1 MDRFIGFWESLGYN
15 GYLLLVCA
23 GLFLFRLINI
33 IYCTVLICRKEKS
46 FSKNGKTGVSLI
58 ITANN
63 KAEELKENLDYF
75 LSQDYA
81 PYEVIVVDECSEDDT
96 QDVLAEMQQKHPALR
111 TTRIFPDTKFRSTKK
126 LAINIGILA
135 ARYDIVLF
143 AEINSRPLSGSWV
156 KAMASYFTP
165 DTAVVLGY
173 ANYAA
178 EKEKINFHRMYRFL
192 RYLKMLLLVKGK
204 SYVLGDGYNM
214 AYRKSLYLT
223 SKVFSRNSQSYAGY
237 DNEIVRA
244 LSKAG
249 KVKVA
254 KNKNTFIEIKDSR
267 KKTRS
272 EDFTYYCFNR
282 RRWELPVKLRA
293 NADNFLRMVFYI
305 LSFYLIN
312 VKILQNYMIIGVL
325 LTFLMDFVTLNIY
338 LKHLKQKKLFLTSF
352 IISSIGF
359 LYRWYYNVNSI
370 FTNKKWR

>member
-293 NADNFLRMVFYI
+293 NADNFSRMVFYI

-312 VKILQNYMIIGVL
+312 VKILQNYMVIGVL

>member
-1 MDRFIGFWESLGYN
+1 MDELIVFWKSLGYN
-15 GYLLLVCA
+15 GYLFLLCA
-23 GLFLFRLINI
+23 GLFIFHLINI
-33 IYCTVLICRKEKS
+33 IYRMAVICRKEKP
-46 FSKNGKTGVSLI
+46 FPGNGETGVSLI

-63 KAEELKENLDYF
+63 KADELKENLESF
-75 LSQDYA
+75 LNQNYA

-96 QDVLAEMQQKHPALR
+96 QDVLAEMQLKYPELR

-143 AEINSRPLSGSWV
+143 AEINSRPVSDSWV
-156 KAMASYFTP
+156 KSMASYFTP

-178 EKEKINFHRMYRFL
+178 GKKKINFHRMYRFL

-214 AYRKSLYLT
+214 AYRKGLYLT
-223 SKVFSRNSQSYAGY
+223 SKVFSKNSHSYAGY
-237 DNEIVRA
+237 DNEIVRT
-244 LSKAG
+244 LSRSG
-249 KVKVA
+249 KVRVA
-254 KNKNTFIEIKDSR
+254 KNKNTFIEINDSR
-267 KKTRS
+267 KKTCS
-272 EDFTYYCFNR
+272 EDFTYYSFNR
-282 RRWELPVKLRA
+282 RRWELSIKLRA
-293 NADNFLRMVFYI
+293 NADNFLRMVFYL
-305 LSFYLIN
+305 LSFCLIS

-325 LTFLMDFVTLNIY
+325 LTFLMDFIALNVY
-338 LKHLKQKKLFLTSF
+338 LKHLKQKKLFVTSF
-352 IISSIGF
+352 IISSVGF

>member
-33 IYCTVLICRKEKS
+33 IYCTVLVCRKEKS

-96 QDVLAEMQQKHPALR
+96 QDVLVEMQQKHPALR

-312 VKILQNYMIIGVL
+312 VKILQNYMVIGVL

>member
-33 IYCTVLICRKEKS
+33 IYCTVLVCRKEKS

-81 PYEVIVVDECSEDDT
+81 PYEVIVVDECSEDYT
-96 QDVLAEMQQKHPALR
+96 QDVLVEMQQKHPALR

-312 VKILQNYMIIGVL
+312 VKILQNYMVIGVL

>member
-1 MDRFIGFWESLGYN
+1 MEDLIVFWKSSGYS
-15 GYLLLVCA
+15 GYLFLLCA
-23 GLFLFRLINI
+23 GLFIFHLINV
-33 IYCTVLICRKEKS
+33 IYRMVVICRKEKS
-46 FSKNGKTGVSLI
+46 FSENGETGVSLI

-63 KAEELKENLDYF
+63 KAGELKENLEYF
-75 LSQDYA
+75 LNQNYA

-96 QDVLAEMQQKHPALR
+96 QDVLAEMQQKYPGLR

-143 AEINSRPLSGSWV
+143 AEINSRPASSSWV

-178 EKEKINFHRMYRFL
+178 GKKRVNFHRMYRFL

-204 SYVLGDGYNM
+204 TYVLGDGYNM
-214 AYRKSLYLT
+214 AYRKGLYLAN
-223 SKVFSRNSQSYAGY
+223 KVFSKNSQSYAGY
-237 DNEIVRA
+237 DNEIVRI

-249 KVKVA
+249 KVRVA
-254 KNKNTFIEIKDSR
+254 KNKDTFIEIKGSR
-267 KKTRS
+267 KKTCS

-282 RRWELPVKLRA
+282 RRWELPIKLKA

-305 LSFYLIN
+305 LSFLLIN
-312 VKILQNYMIIGVL
+312 VKFLQNYVIIGIL

>member
-1 MDRFIGFWESLGYN
+1 MDDLIVFWKSLGNN
-15 GYLLLVCA
+15 GYLFLLCA
-23 GLFLFRLINI
+23 GLFVFHLINV
-33 IYCTVLICRKEKS
+33 IYRTVVICRKEKS
-46 FSKNGKTGVSLI
+46 FSKNGETGVSLV

-63 KAEELKENLDYF
+63 KADELKENLEYF
-75 LSQDYA
+75 LKQNYA

-96 QDVLAEMQQKHPALR
+96 QDVLAEMQQKYPKLR
-111 TTRIFPDTKFRSTKK
+111 TTRIFPDTKFRNTKK

-143 AEINSRPLSGSWV
+143 AEINSRPVSDLWV
-156 KAMASYFTP
+156 KSMASYFTP

-178 EKEKINFHRMYRFL
+178 EKKKINFHRMYRFL

-204 SYVLGDGYNM
+204 AYVLGDGYNM
-214 AYRKSLYLT
+214 AYRKGLYLT
-223 SKVFSRNSQSYAGY
+223 SKVFSKNSQSYAGY
-237 DNEIVRA
+237 DNEIVRT
-244 LSKAG
+244 LSKVG
-249 KVKVA
+249 KVRVA
-254 KNKNTFIEIKDSR
+254 KNKNTFIEINDSR
-267 KKTRS
+267 KKTCS

-282 RRWELPVKLRA
+282 RRWELPVKLRT

-305 LSFYLIN
+305 LSFCLIN
-312 VKILQNYMIIGVL
+312 VKILQNYVIIGVL
-325 LTFLMDFVTLNIY
+325 LTFLMDFVILNIY

>member
-96 QDVLAEMQQKHPALR
+96 QDVLVEMQQKHPALR

>member
-33 IYCTVLICRKEKS
+33 IYCTVLVCRKEKS

-293 NADNFLRMVFYI
+293 NADNFSRMVFYI

>member
-293 NADNFLRMVFYI
+293 NADNFSRMVFYI

>member
-33 IYCTVLICRKEKS
+33 IYCTVLVCRKEKS

-96 QDVLAEMQQKHPALR
+96 QDVLVEMQQKHPALR

-143 AEINSRPLSGSWV
+143 EEINSRPLSGSWV

>member
-33 IYCTVLICRKEKS
+33 IYCTVLVCRKEKS

>member
-33 IYCTVLICRKEKS
+33 IYCTVLVCRKEKS

-96 QDVLAEMQQKHPALR
+96 QDVLVEMQQKHPALR

>member
-96 QDVLAEMQQKHPALR
+96 QDVLVEMQQKHPALR

-293 NADNFLRMVFYI
+293 NADNFSRMVFYI

>member
-312 VKILQNYMIIGVL
+312 VKILQNYMVIGVL

>member
-23 GLFLFRLINI
+23 GLFLFRLIDI
-33 IYCTVLICRKEKS
+33 IYCTVLVCRKEKS

-96 QDVLAEMQQKHPALR
+96 QDVLVEMQQKHPALR

-293 NADNFLRMVFYI
+293 NADNFSRMVFYI

-312 VKILQNYMIIGVL
+312 VKILQNYMVIGVL

>member
-1 MDRFIGFWESLGYN
+1 M
-15 GYLLLVCA
+15 V
-23 GLFLFRLINI
+23 
-33 IYCTVLICRKEKS
+33 VICRKEKS
-46 FSKNGKTGVSLI
+46 FSENGETGVSLI

-63 KAEELKENLDYF
+63 KAGELKENLEYF
-75 LSQDYA
+75 LNQNYA

-96 QDVLAEMQQKHPALR
+96 QDVLAEMQQKYPGLR

-143 AEINSRPLSGSWV
+143 AEINSRPASSSWV

-178 EKEKINFHRMYRFL
+178 GKKRVNFHRMYRFL

-204 SYVLGDGYNM
+204 TYVLGDGYNM
-214 AYRKSLYLT
+214 AYRKGLYLAN
-223 SKVFSRNSQSYAGY
+223 KVFSKNSQSYAGY
-237 DNEIVRA
+237 DNEIVRI

-249 KVKVA
+249 KVRVA
-254 KNKNTFIEIKDSR
+254 KNKDTFIEIKGSR
-267 KKTRS
+267 KKTCS

-282 RRWELPVKLRA
+282 RRWELPIKLKA

-305 LSFYLIN
+305 LSFLLIN
-312 VKILQNYMIIGVL
+312 VKFLQNYVIIGIL

>member
-1 MDRFIGFWESLGYN
+1 MDNLIEFWESLGYN
-15 GYLLLVCA
+15 AYVFLLCA
-23 GLFLFRLINI
+23 GLFISHLIHGV
-33 IYCTVLICRKEKS
+33 YRTVVICRKEKMLPVDG
-46 FSKNGKTGVSLI
+46 NAGVSLI

-63 KAEELKENLDYF
+63 KAEYLKENLEYF
-75 LSQDYA
+75 LNQNYA

-96 QDVLAEMQQKHPALR
+96 QDVLAEMQQKYPELR

-143 AEINSRPLSGSWV
+143 AEINSRPLSDSWV
-156 KAMASYFTP
+156 KTMASYFTP

-178 EKEKINFHRMYRFL
+178 GKEKVNIHRMYRFL

-204 SYVLGDGYNM
+204 NYVLGDGYNM
-214 AYRKSLYLT
+214 AYRKGLYLAR
-223 SKVFSRNSQSYAGY
+223 KVFSKNSQSYAGY
-237 DNEIVRA
+237 DNEIVRI
-244 LSKAG
+244 LSASG

-254 KNKNTFIEIKDSR
+254 KNKNTFIEIKDWR

-282 RRWELPVKLRA
+282 RRWELPTKLKA
-293 NADNFLRMVFYI
+293 NADNFLRFVFYM
-305 LSFYLIN
+305 LSFYLIY
-312 VKILQNYMIIGVL
+312 VKILQKYMIIGVL
-325 LTFLMDFVTLNIY
+325 LTFLIDFVIVNIY
-338 LKHLKQKKLFLTSF
+338 LKHLRQKKLFLTSF

>member
-33 IYCTVLICRKEKS
+33 IYCTVLVCRKEKS

-96 QDVLAEMQQKHPALR
+96 QDVLVEMQQKHPALR

-293 NADNFLRMVFYI
+293 NADNFSRMVFYI

-312 VKILQNYMIIGVL
+312 VKILQNYMVIGVL